1 MIDLVSK
8 SSLDK
13 MTRGVK
19 ISSLLLSTMA
29 YQAQQSLDLLK
40 SMNGDNASDTVEIKD
55 FSDIIKEIT
64 KSIDRLENLST
75 ADKQGKL
82 LVNLDSQHVPV
93 VESRAV
99 IDTTT
104 PIVKVDHVSQEVDF
118 DRVATLL
125 QNLVVYLQDC
135 SAEQLKMLHQYSD
148 IVRTR
153 NLDLNEQVRQILMK
167 LEENTDELY
176 RRHDEAVESRSL
188 DEVCEVMDSIAN
200 TERDIQ
206 AEMSSLV
213 DKIFGDAPSKRS
225 LAGHSDSQ
233 YSPMTNNIS
242 KLDSGRKY

>member
-8 SSLDK
+8 STLSKLTKDA
-13 MTRGVK
+13 K
-19 ISSLLLSTMA
+19 ISSLLLSTMT
-29 YQAQQSLDLLK
+29 YQAEQAVDVLK
-40 SMNGDNASDTVEIKD
+40 SMTAGKASNTKDIKD
-55 FSDIIKEIT
+55 FSDTIKEISL
-64 KSIDRLENLST
+64 SIDNLEQLVT
-75 ADKQGKL
+75 KDKHGKL
-82 LVNLDSQHVPV
+82 LVNLDSLPVPV
-93 VESRAV
+93 VESRAA

-104 PIVKVDHVSQEVDF
+104 LVAKIDQVSQEADF

-148 IVRTR
+148 IVRTK
-153 NLDLNEQVRQILMK
+153 NLDMSEQVKQIFTK

-188 DEVCEVMDSIAN
+188 DKVCEVVDYIASI
-200 TERDIQ
+200 ERNIQ
-206 AEMSSLV
+206 AEITSLV

-233 YSPMTNNIS
+233 YSPMVNNS
-242 KLDSGRKY
+242 SMLDSGRKY